1 MSYTAKHVTYQGR
14 VQGVGFRFTARRIAQ
29 RYELAGFVRNLP
41 NGTVEM
47 FVQGSADD
55 VDRCLSDIDE
65 SFAGY
70 IRDAKIE
77 DALPDARYDGFSI
90 AF

>member
-1 MSYTAKHVTYQGR
+1 MEQTANHIIFSGR
-14 VQGVGFRFTARRIAQ
+14 VQGIGFRFTVNTIARR
-29 RYELAGFVRNLP
+29 YDVCGYVKNLP

-47 FVQGSADD
+47 FVQGPPHE
-55 VDRCLSDIDE
+55 VDRCLADIQD

-70 IRDAKIE
+70 IRDTKIE
-77 DALPDARYDGFSI
+77 QASCSSRYTEFGI